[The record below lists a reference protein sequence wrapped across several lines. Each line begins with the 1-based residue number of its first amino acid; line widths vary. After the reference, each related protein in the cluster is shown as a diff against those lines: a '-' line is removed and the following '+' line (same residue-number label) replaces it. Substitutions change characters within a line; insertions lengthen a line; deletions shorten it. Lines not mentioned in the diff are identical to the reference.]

1 MTPVRGNPAL
11 DAHGTALVGTGQ
23 KVIGAFLCAWAGVP
37 GGHPWLKAGFVCVT
51 GQPGDEGAE
60 RAHDGAMSI
69 FDRRPGLRWAV
80 PAGAAVLL
88 VGGAALA
95 PMAAIA
101 DSGLEPRTAE
111 ELLVA
116 LAQRNPTPV
125 SGTVA
130 TSADLGLP
138 GLPMGMGPA
147 SGPMALASGEGTLR
161 VWTDGPDR
169 QRLALIERA
178 AERLVVRNG
187 QQVWSWSSAEATV
200 DKYVLPARDDEPAA
214 PQLPPGIELP
224 STPQEAAALALE
236 AIEPS
241 TEVTTSGVGTVAGRD
256 AYELVLTPKDPETL
270 VARVTLSMDA
280 ETDVPLRVRVYSTAN
295 PDPAFEV
302 GFSTVDYS
310 TPDASLFEFTP
321 PPGATVTEHAAAD
334 MDAAEAPGGAG
345 ADRPE
350 GAEPTVVG
358 KGWSTIV
365 ITELPVDSL
374 ADLAEDGMRA
384 SADQGYSRGGDPAA
398 TALALIEALPA
409 ESGAWGTGRVLR
421 GTLFSVILT
430 DDGRIAVG
438 AVSPEAL
445 GAALAAQ

>member
-1 MTPVRGNPAL
+1 MN
-11 DAHGTALVGTGQ
+11 
-23 KVIGAFLCAWAGVP
+23 
-37 GGHPWLKAGFVCVT
+37 
-51 GQPGDEGAE
+51 
-60 RAHDGAMSI
+60 I

-80 PAGAAVLL
+80 PAGAAALL

-95 PMAAIA
+95 PMAATA

-116 LAQRNPTPV
+116 LAQPGATAV

-138 GLPMGMGPA
+138 GLPIGMMPS
-147 SGPMALASGEGTLR
+147 SGALALASGDNTLR
-161 VWTDGPDR
+161 VWTEGPDR

-178 AERLVVRNG
+178 SETTVVRNG
-187 QQVWSWSSAEATV
+187 QEAWVWSSADATA
-200 DKYVLPARDDEPAA
+200 DRYVLSERDGSGPKAGALDGAD
-214 PQLPPGIELP
+214 LPPGVELP
-224 STPQEAAALALE
+224 STPQEAAAMALE
-236 AIEPS
+236 AIDPS

-256 AYELVLTPKDPETL
+256 AYELVLTPRDPETL

-280 ETDVPLRVRVYSTAN
+280 ETNVPLRVRVYSTTLA
-295 PDPAFEV
+295 DPAFEV
-302 GFSTVDYS
+302 GFSSVDYA

-321 PPGATVTEHAAAD
+321 PPGATVTEHDSAGLESPGTTAD
-334 MDAAEAPGGAG
+334 VPKG
-345 ADRPE
+345 PE
-350 GAEPTVVG
+350 PAVVG
-358 KGWSTIV
+358 EGWSTVV
-365 ITELPVDSL
+365 ITDLPVDSL
-374 ADLAEDGMRA
+374 ADLAEDGMGG
-384 SADQGYSRGGDPAA
+384 SSDGYGRGNDPAG

-409 ESGAWGTGRVLR
+409 ESGTWGTGRVLR
-421 GTLFSVILT
+421 GTLFSAILT

>member
-1 MTPVRGNPAL
+1 
-11 DAHGTALVGTGQ
+11 
-23 KVIGAFLCAWAGVP
+23 
-37 GGHPWLKAGFVCVT
+37 
-51 GQPGDEGAE
+51 
-60 RAHDGAMSI
+60 MSI

-80 PAGAAVLL
+80 PAGAAALL
-88 VGGAALA
+88 LGGAALA
-95 PMAAIA
+95 PMAATA

-116 LAQRNPTPV
+116 LAQPSATAV

-138 GLPMGMGPA
+138 SLPMGMMPS
-147 SGPMALASGEGTLR
+147 SGPLALASGESTLR
-161 VWTDGPDR
+161 VWTDGPER

-178 AERLVVRNG
+178 AETTVVRNG
-187 QQVWSWSSAEATV
+187 QEAWVWSSANATA
-200 DKYVLPARDDEPAA
+200 DRYLLPEHDAA
-214 PQLPPGIELP
+214 KGGDLDLSALPPGVELP

-236 AIEPS
+236 AIDPS

-256 AYELVLTPKDPETL
+256 AYELVLTPRDPETL
-270 VARVTLSMDA
+270 VARVALSMDA
-280 ETDVPLRVRVYSTAN
+280 ETNVPLRVRVYSTEI

-302 GFSTVDYS
+302 GFSSVDYA

-321 PPGATVTEHAAAD
+321 PPGATVTEHAAPD
-334 MDAAEAPGGAG
+334 AG
-345 ADRPE
+345 AMGEPTGTTPE

-358 KGWSTIV
+358 EGWSTVV
-365 ITELPVDSL
+365 ITDLPVDAL
-374 ADLAEDGMRA
+374 ADLAEDGMRTA
-384 SADQGYSRGGDPAA
+384 TDEPGVRGGDDPAG

-409 ESGAWGTGRVLR
+409 ESGTWGSGRVLR

-430 DDGRIAVG
+430 DDGRVAIG

>member
-1 MTPVRGNPAL
+1 
-11 DAHGTALVGTGQ
+11 
-23 KVIGAFLCAWAGVP
+23 
-37 GGHPWLKAGFVCVT
+37 
-51 GQPGDEGAE
+51 
-60 RAHDGAMSI
+60 MSI

-88 VGGAALA
+88 VGGTALA
-95 PMAAIA
+95 PMAANA
-101 DSGLEPRTAE
+101 DPGLEPRTAE

-116 LAQRNPTPV
+116 LAEPSATAV
-125 SGTVA
+125 SGTVV

-138 GLPMGMGPA
+138 DLPMGMMPS
-147 SGPMALASGEGTLR
+147 SGPMALASGESTLR

-169 QRLALIERA
+169 QRLAMIERS
-178 AERLVVRNG
+178 AETTVVRNG
-187 QQVWSWSSAEATV
+187 QEAWVWSSANATA
-200 DKYVLPARDDEPAA
+200 DRYALPRHDGSTGATLDGSE
-214 PQLPPGIELP
+214 LPPGVELP
-224 STPQEAAALALE
+224 STPQEAAAMALE
-236 AIEPS
+236 AIDPT

-280 ETDVPLRVRVYSTAN
+280 ETNVPLRVRVYSTAIA
-295 PDPAFEV
+295 DPAFEV
-302 GFSTVDYS
+302 GFSSVDYS

-334 MDAAEAPGGAG
+334 MDAVKGSGGAG
-345 ADRPE
+345 ADLPD
-350 GAEPTVVG
+350 GGEPTVVG
-358 KGWSTIV
+358 EGWSMVV
-365 ITELPVDSL
+365 IADLPVDSL

-384 SADQGYSRGGDPAA
+384 SSDGPGYRSGGDPAA

-430 DDGRIAVG
+430 DDGRVAVG
-438 AVSPEAL
+438 AVSPEVL

>member
-1 MTPVRGNPAL
+1 
-11 DAHGTALVGTGQ
+11 
-23 KVIGAFLCAWAGVP
+23 
-37 GGHPWLKAGFVCVT
+37 
-51 GQPGDEGAE
+51 
-60 RAHDGAMSI
+60 MSF

-95 PMAAIA
+95 PMAASA
-101 DSGLEPRTAE
+101 DPGLEPRTAE

-116 LAQRNPTPV
+116 LAEPSATAV
-125 SGTVA
+125 SGTVV

-138 GLPMGMGPA
+138 DLPMGMMPS
-147 SGPMALASGEGTLR
+147 SGPMALAGGENTLR

-169 QRLALIERA
+169 QRLAMIERS
-178 AERLVVRNG
+178 AETTVVRNG
-187 QQVWSWSSAEATV
+187 QEAWVWSSANATA
-200 DKYVLPARDDEPAA
+200 DRYVLPRQDGTKDGTALDGSE
-214 PQLPPGIELP
+214 LPPGVELP
-224 STPQEAAALALE
+224 STPQEAAAMALE
-236 AIEPS
+236 AIDPT

-256 AYELVLTPKDPETL
+256 AYELSLTPKDPQTL

-280 ETDVPLRVRVYSTAN
+280 ETNVPLRVRVYSTAI

-302 GFSTVDYS
+302 GFSSVDYS

-321 PPGATVTEHAAAD
+321 PPGATVTEHAATD
-334 MDAAEAPGGAG
+334 MDAARASGGTG
-345 ADRPE
+345 ADLPE
-350 GAEPTVVG
+350 SADPTVVG
-358 KGWSTIV
+358 EGWSTVV
-365 ITELPVDSL
+365 IADLPVDSL

-384 SADQGYSRGGDPAA
+384 TSDGPGYRSGGDPAG
-398 TALALIEALPA
+398 TAVALIEALPA

-430 DDGRIAVG
+430 DDGRVAVG